1 MRGKNTLIT
10 DTREV
15 KEMYPKFRVW
25 NPKKEKMIYKV
36 MVGNC
41 DPNDKN
47 WTCPVVYEEGIGWY
61 HFEDFKYITQSTHTF
76 DQNKKEIFEGDVLQI
91 EQIKAIVRFGL
102 YRYYEGRKLFY
113 GNGFYFECLNV
124 MDPDCIAPFETNI
137 LATAK
142 IIGNIFE
149 NPELSRNFVGYKPK

>member
-1 MRGKNTLIT
+1 
-10 DTREV
+10 
-15 KEMYPKFRVW
+15 MYPKFRVW
-25 NPKKEKMIYKV
+25 NHKKGKMIYKV

-124 MDPDCIAPFETNI
+124 MDPDC
-137 LATAK
+137 
-142 IIGNIFE
+142 FE
-149 NPELSRNFVGYKPK
+149 NPELSKNFVGYKPKWDKRHLEVSQKKVYYDSIDFLYEMG